1 MCYNSKYKGDNMSIR
16 KELSSILRE
25 YKVGI
30 TYKEISEG
38 TGVSMTSVRY
48 AMNGGENVGLEVFQ
62 KLIDFLEVPLVITVD
77 KNSYLM

>member
-1 MCYNSKYKGDNMSIR
+1 MSIR

-25 YKVGI
+25 YKVGN
-30 TYKEISEG
+30 TYKEISEA

-62 KLIDFLEVPLVITVD
+62 KLIDFLEVPLVITVS
-77 KNSYLM
+77 NS